1 MVRTVYIK
9 NKEYYVITTTLEAGN
24 ATSLVQIHVNVNG
37 LSDEDKLL
45 TQKHANL
52 LLNRTLKVPQRPKP
66 QPQSSK
72 PWYKFW

>member
-52 LLNRTLKVPQRPKP
+52 LLNRVLKVQVKPKP
-66 QPQSSK
+66 QAKVNK